1 MLSNKILYLT
11 TRDEWR
17 AWLQE
22 NYARE
27 KEIWLGFFR
36 KGTDRASIPYEETVE
51 EALCFGWVDSIIRNI
66 DDERYARK
74 FTPRKDGAVW
84 SQLNKARAE
93 KMIRQGR
100 MAEAGL
106 AKIVAAK
113 KNGQW
118 QVARTPPQF
127 EISSVPPE
135 LEEMLSRNQKAR
147 ENFARLASSERR
159 RYIIWVAIA
168 KQSETRAKRAREAV
182 SLLEKNQ
189 KLGLR

>member
-1 MLSNKILYLT
+1 MLSNEILYLT
-11 TRDEWR
+11 TRDDWR
-17 AWLQE
+17 VWLQE
-22 NYARE
+22 NHARE

-36 KGTDRASIPYEETVE
+36 KRTGRPSIPYEETVE
-51 EALCFGWVDSIIRNI
+51 EALCFGWVDSIIKNI

-113 KNGQW
+113 RNGEW
-118 QVARTPPQF
+118 QVAHNPPRF
-127 EISSVPPE
+127 EISNMPSE
-135 LEEMLSRNQKAR
+135 LEEMLSGNQKAR
-147 ENFARLASSERR
+147 KNFEKLASSDRR
-159 RYIIWVAIA
+159 RYVVWVAVA
-168 KQSETRAKRAREAV
+168 KQSETRVRRAKEAV